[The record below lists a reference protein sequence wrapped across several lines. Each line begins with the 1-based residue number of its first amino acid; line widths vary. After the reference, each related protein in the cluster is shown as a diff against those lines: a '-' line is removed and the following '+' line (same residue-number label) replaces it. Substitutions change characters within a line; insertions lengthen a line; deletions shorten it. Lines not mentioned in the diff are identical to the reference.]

1 MTYCISQ
8 RNTHLL
14 RMRRILLPFFWNVSL
29 LRTLHNSIH
38 FTHQTGHS
46 SLFVS
51 SCMETEVDL
60 QCLIYKHLIIQSGR
74 VEESG
79 NLVELTRAPLFGD
92 NTLCPGIM
100 EDFSD
105 FGYVPKALRV
115 MDGAITTTHAK
126 SCMIWHVPSS
136 RQNISSRSNSP
147 DPRWRRVCSECL
159 KFTWYVKKRVKAKNS
174 VDAATK
180 SLHQM
185 PSSHCPWKF
194 LSPSSKRKPSRY
206 VHQQRTRLPKQ
217 TVRFYKKTKVELPV
231 NQSNEL
237 CQLIQ
242 AIESSEEGKAE
253 LGNLFFNFVEQLSIS
268 DRNRQLQDYNLPG
281 KKLFFLLL
289 FIFRFCFQFPAG
301 MAIR

>member
-29 LRTLHNSIH
+29 LRTLHNSRH

-92 NTLCPGIM
+92 KTLCPEIM

-126 SCMIWHVPSS
+126 SCMIWHVLSS

-159 KFTWYVKKRVKAKNS
+159 KFTWYVKKRVKAKKS

-180 SLHQM
+180 SFHQCQVATVLGN
-185 PSSHCPWKF
+185 SFHQAVKG
-194 LSPSSKRKPSRY
+194 SPPEMF
-206 VHQQRTRLPKQ
+206 T
-217 TVRFYKKTKVELPV
+217 
-231 NQSNEL
+231 SNEPGFRGRQ
-237 CQLIQ
+237 CAFTKKQR
-242 AIESSEEGKAE
+242 
-253 LGNLFFNFVEQLSIS
+253 LS
-268 DRNRQLQDYNLPG
+268 
-281 KKLFFLLL
+281 
-289 FIFRFCFQFPAG
+289 FQ
-301 MAIR
+301 

>member
-1 MTYCISQ
+1 M
-8 RNTHLL
+8 
-14 RMRRILLPFFWNVSL
+14 
-29 LRTLHNSIH
+29 
-38 FTHQTGHS
+38 
-46 SLFVS
+46 
-51 SCMETEVDL
+51 DL
-60 QCLIYKHLIIQSGR
+60 QCLIYEHLSIESGR

-92 NTLCPGIM
+92 KTLCPGIM

-105 FGYVPKALRV
+105 FGYVPKGLRI

-126 SCMIWHVPSS
+126 SCMSLVPSS
-136 RQNISSRSNSP
+136 RQNISSRSNSS

-159 KFTWYVKKRVKAKNS
+159 KFTWYVKERVKAKKS

-194 LSPSSKRKPSRY
+194 LSPSSKRKRSRN
-206 VHQQRTRLPKQ
+206 VHQQRTRLQKQ
-217 TVRFYKKTKVELPV
+217 TVRFYKKSKVELPV

-237 CQLIQ
+237 CQLTQ
-242 AIESSEEGKAE
+242 AIESSQDGKAE

-268 DRNRQLQDYNLPG
+268 D
-281 KKLFFLLL
+281 
-289 FIFRFCFQFPAG
+289 
-301 MAIR
+301 